1 VSVLNR
7 KADVLLLDVNVLVA
21 LAIHDHPKH
30 AKARVWFRSKRSN
43 GFSTCAITQS
53 GLIRISSNPGI
64 YKVRFFHEGALAAL
78 RSLTELPEHEF
89 WPMEVNYETAV
100 SPLRHRITGYKQT
113 TDAYLLGL
121 AIHRRA
127 KFATMDSGVKDIAG
141 PEFADVVELVA

>member
-1 VSVLNR
+1 LSR

-30 AKARVWFRSKRSN
+30 AKAMLWFRSKRSS

-53 GLIRISSNPGI
+53 GLIRISSNPGV

-78 RSLTELPEHEF
+78 RSLTGLPEHEF
-89 WPMEVNYETAV
+89 WPMDLDYEAAV
-100 SPLRHRITGYKQT
+100 APLRHRISGYKQT

-141 PEFADVVELVA
+141 PKYAEVVELIA